1 MRNSQRLGIAGAATA
16 LGLLG
21 FAGAAAAADIAPGEG
36 YYQPAPRYAYPVE
49 PAPVYAQRR
58 HVEIQDDGECRYIV
72 RRSVDPYGN
81 EHERRVEDCNEG
93 RGPGAYDE
101 DMDPDYAARPRPPA
115 VIDPDDDRY

>member
-1 MRNSQRLGIAGAATA
+1 MHNSQRLRIAGAAAT

-21 FAGAAAAADIAPGEG
+21 FVGAATAADIAPGEG

-58 HVEIQDDGECRYIV
+58 HVEVEDDGECRYIV

-81 EHERRVEDCNEG
+81 ERERRVEDCNEG
-93 RGPGAYDE
+93 RAPGAYDDDAE
-101 DMDPDYAARPRPPA
+101 PYYATPRPPA
-115 VIDPDDDRY
+115 PVDPDDDGY